1 VPALESIVPYCAAH
15 STPATPAMA
24 PLIANAVNTLLPTG
38 MPASRAASGL
48 DPMAYS
54 SRPDRYVRR

>member
-1 VPALESIVPYCAAH
+1 
-15 STPATPAMA
+15 MA
-24 PLIANAVNTLLPTG
+24 PLIANAVNTRLPTG
-38 MPASRAASGL
+38 MPVSRAASGL